1 MVGDEYKHAKRK
13 KKLSIAKACLNKVKI
28 TLTRNT
34 TQNKLTVTVVSFVM
48 NTKIFSEV
56 LFNSPNNT
64 NIINILDLQQQLF
77 RCVPLFT
84 SQCKI

>member
-28 TLTRNT
+28 TPTRNT

-77 RCVPLFT
+77 RRVPLFT